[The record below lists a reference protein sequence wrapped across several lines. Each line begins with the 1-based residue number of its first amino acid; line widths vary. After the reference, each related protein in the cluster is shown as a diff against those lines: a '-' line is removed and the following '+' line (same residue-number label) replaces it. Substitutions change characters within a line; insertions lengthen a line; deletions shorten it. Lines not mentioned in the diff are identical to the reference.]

1 MKYLHILLCFLF
13 LSCEYRKVKDS
24 GLNDL
29 VVGVQQFIIYENG
42 DFILEL
48 GLGGADGKYKINGDT
63 VYLNYDEANND
74 WPDKV
79 LITEKYFI
87 TIPKTGHKDTVKIER
102 HSKN

>member
-1 MKYLHILLCFLF
+1 MKYLYIVFVFTL
-13 LSCEYRKVKDS
+13 LSCDFRTVKDS

-29 VVGVQQFIIYENG
+29 MVGVQQFIMYENG

-74 WPDKV
+74 WPDKI
-79 LITEKYFI
+79 LITKKYFI
-87 TIPKTGHKDTVKIER
+87 TVPKTGHTDTVKIER
-102 HSKN
+102 HS